1 MGKLIRERKKIS
13 TKKKFFFLF
22 CNDKKQMKN
31 RKIWKNQMKVKNM
44 NGDEVRKK
52 KEK

>member
-22 CNDKKQMKN
+22 CNDKKQKDLEESN
-31 RKIWKNQMKVKNM
+31 E
-44 NGDEVRKK
+44 G
-52 KEK
+52 EKYEWR